1 MSTIRPIP
9 PSLPYDCTLC
19 HYLTHHVTPDH
30 TIATA
35 TIRQCRKHEEKP
47 YPPVPSTPCHGRNL
61 KESILGALDK
71 LHIANT
77 PAAAKIVAEDTTRM
91 MESNKRPDF
100 TAKEREKIDTMEVEE
115 GNDSV
120 IYLGQN
126 VKGGS
131 GGDDSELFWWEMADR
146 KIKQEEEETKDVE
159 PRESDY
165 FGDLD
170 ESPVKKQ

>member
-1 MSTIRPIP
+1 
-9 PSLPYDCTLC
+9 
-19 HYLTHHVTPDH
+19 
-30 TIATA
+30 
-35 TIRQCRKHEEKP
+35 
-47 YPPVPSTPCHGRNL
+47 
-61 KESILGALDK
+61 
-71 LHIANT
+71 
-77 PAAAKIVAEDTTRM
+77 M
-91 MESNKRPDF
+91 MESNKRLDF
-100 TAKEREKIDTMEVEE
+100 TAREREKIDAMEVEE